1 MVFFGK
7 GTPMRGRVLNWA
19 ITGTSDMI
27 EYFTLQERMPTH
39 IPAASCQGFL
49 LLGYDQGV
57 MSGLIGAQN
66 QFAQEFHNPDPKL
79 QGIITSI
86 YDIGCAAGCLFC
98 FFFGEHFGRKNV
110 ILAGGSVMIIGTI
123 LLGSSTTLA
132 QLLVGRIVTGIGNGF
147 NSSTIPMYQSELCR
161 PENRGVLLSMQGTV
175 TIVGL
180 CIAYWLDYGLS
191 FASGSVQWRLPI
203 SFQAFFA
210 ICLVLQTIPLPE
222 TPRYLIEQNRVREAT
237 SVLARLMGPDTP
249 DDDEEVVFQRRQ
261 IESSLEIE
269 SAGGPFRFAELLE
282 GGKVQNFRRLCLCC
296 AVNVMQQ
303 FTGAN
308 MINYYA
314 PVVYAN
320 TMGLSRNL
328 SLILGGCTSLTY
340 LAASFIPLW
349 TVERFGRRVLLM
361 VSAGGLCFCFS
372 MASIMLSI
380 GTRHTAYAAT
390 AFVFIFQ
397 IFLGIGWLPIPWF
410 YPSEVTTTRI
420 RSKGQAL
427 GGFINWMC
435 VFTVVQITPIAI
447 NSINVSLFL
456 SRIHS
461 SPPFIRRVIRFS
473 LPMPIYPGLTRLC
486 KKIVAH
492 IHHLRHILLSLDS
505 HRVHV
510 LPRDEPATA
519 RGYRPLI

>member
-1 MVFFGK
+1 MQ
-7 GTPMRGRVLNWA
+7 GRSLNWA
-19 ITGTSDMI
+19 ITGKWRSSVQQNELNTKQPS
-27 EYFTLQERMPTH
+27 T
-39 IPAASCQGFL
+39 AASCQGFL

-57 MSGLIGAQN
+57 MSGLIGAHN
-66 QFAQEFHNPDPKL
+66 QFAEQFNHPDPNM

-98 FFFGEHFGRKNV
+98 FFFGERFGRKNM
-110 ILAGGSVMIIGTI
+110 ILAGGTTMIIGTI

-132 QLLVGRIVTGIGNGF
+132 QLLIGRIVTGIGNGF

-161 PENRGVLLSMQGTV
+161 ASNRGVLLSMQGTI

-191 FASGSVQWRLPI
+191 FASGSIQWRFPI
-203 SFQAFFA
+203 SFQGFFA
-210 ICLVLQTIPLPE
+210 ICLVLQMLPLPE
-222 TPRYLIEQNRVREAT
+222 TPRYLVEKGRNTEGAEVI
-237 SVLARLMGPDTP
+237 ARLMGDNISTS
-249 DDDEEVVFQRRQ
+249 DEEVVFQRRQ
-261 IESSLEIE
+261 IETSLEIE
-269 SAGGPFRFAELLE
+269 SAGGTFRFRELLE
-282 GGKVQNFRRLCLCC
+282 GGKIQNFRRLCLCC

-320 TMGLSRNL
+320 AMGLSRNL
-328 SLILGGCTSLTY
+328 SLILGGCTALTY

-349 TVERFGRRVLLM
+349 TVERFGRRALLM
-361 VSAGGLCFCFS
+361 FSAAGLCFCFS

-380 GTRHTAYAAT
+380 GTRRTAYAST

-420 RSKGQAL
+420 RSRGQAL
-427 GGFINWMC
+427 GGFVNWMC

-447 NSINVSLFL
+447 DSISV
-456 SRIHS
+456 
-461 SPPFIRRVIRFS
+461 
-473 LPMPIYPGLTRLC
+473 C
-486 KKIVAH
+486 
-492 IHHLRHILLSLDS
+492 
-505 HRVHV
+505 
-510 LPRDEPATA
+510 
-519 RGYRPLI
+519 

>member
-1 MVFFGK
+1 MGIFGNK
-7 GTPMRGRVLNWA
+7 TPMSGRMLNWA
-19 ITGTSDMI
+19 ITGTLS
-27 EYFTLQERMPTH
+27 PP
-39 IPAASCQGFL
+39 IPILYTIQTTPSNSPSAASCQGFL

-57 MSGLIGAQN
+57 MSGLIGAAN
-66 QFAQEFHNPDPKL
+66 QFSHEFNSPNAKL
-79 QGIITSI
+79 QGIIVSI

-98 FFFGEHFGRKNV
+98 FLFGERFGRKNM
-110 ILAGGSVMIIGTI
+110 ILAGGGVMILGTI

-132 QLLVGRIVTGIGNGF
+132 QLLVGRIVTGVGNGF

-191 FASGSVQWRLPI
+191 FADGGVQWRFPI

-210 ICLVLQTIPLPE
+210 VCLVLQMIPLPE
-222 TPRYLIEQNRVREAT
+222 TPRYLVERGRISEAT
-237 SVLARLMGPDTP
+237 SVLARLAGKDVPEN
-249 DDDEEVVFQRRQ
+249 DEEVVFQRRQ

-269 SAGGPFRFAELLE
+269 SAGGPFRYRELLE
-282 GGKVQNFRRLCLCC
+282 GGKIQNFRRLCICC
-296 AVNVMQQ
+296 AVNAMQQ
-303 FTGAN
+303 FTGSN

-349 TVERFGRRVLLM
+349 TVERFGRRALLM
-361 VSAGGLCFCFS
+361 VSSVGLCFCFS

-380 GTRHTAYAAT
+380 GTRPTAYAAT

-420 RSKGQAL
+420 RSRGQAL

-447 NSINVSLFL
+447 DNISVSCVVF
-456 SRIHS
+456 
-461 SPPFIRRVIRFS
+461 FS
-473 LPMPIYPGLTRLC
+473 LPVPPSRYPFSRLSSQLTLTST
-486 KKIVAH
+486 VAH
-492 IHHLRHILLSLDS
+492 IHHLRRVLLLLGSDRIFL
-505 HRVHV
+505 
-510 LPRDEPATA
+510 LPGNEPAAA
-519 RGYRPLI
+519 RGYRPSV

>member
-7 GTPMRGRVLNWA
+7 GTPMRGGVLYWA
-19 ITGTSDMI
+19 IT
-27 EYFTLQERMPTH
+27 
-39 IPAASCQGFL
+39 AA
-49 LLGYDQGV
+49 
-57 MSGLIGAQN
+57 
-66 QFAQEFHNPDPKL
+66 
-79 QGIITSI
+79 
-86 YDIGCAAGCLFC
+86 
-98 FFFGEHFGRKNV
+98 
-110 ILAGGSVMIIGTI
+110 
-123 LLGSSTTLA
+123 
-132 QLLVGRIVTGIGNGF
+132 
-147 NSSTIPMYQSELCR
+147 
-161 PENRGVLLSMQGTV
+161 RGVHRHGHRERIQLIHHPDV
-175 TIVGL
+175 P
-180 CIAYWLDYGLS
+180 LDYGLS

-210 ICLVLQTIPLPE
+210 ICLVLQTISLPE
-222 TPRYLIEQNRVREAT
+222 IPRYLIEQNRVREAT

-282 GGKVQNFRRLCLCC
+282 GGKIQNFRRLCLCC
-296 AVNVMQQ
+296 PVNVMQQ

-314 PVVYAN
+314 PVVYDN

-380 GTRHTAYAAT
+380 GTRHTAE
-390 AFVFIFQ
+390 I
-397 IFLGIGWLPIPWF
+397 
-410 YPSEVTTTRI
+410 TTTTI
-420 RSKGQAL
+420 RFRGQAL

-435 VFTVVQITPIAI
+435 VFTVVQMTPIAI
-447 NSINVSLFL
+447 NSINCHTFIIFAIFCFLWIPIVYMFFPETNQLRLEDIDHLFEEGGITGVVWR
-456 SRIHS
+456 SKGERTVEPGYHA
-461 SPPFIRRVIRFS
+461 RV
-473 LPMPIYPGLTRLC
+473 PNMEGVAKGGLEMGMG
-486 KKIVAH
+486 VE
-492 IHHLRHILLSLDS
+492 
-505 HRVHV
+505 V
-510 LPRDEPATA
+510 E
-519 RGYRPLI
+519 G